1 MHIQLYSYIFRA
13 YIIFYLLLLLCRLL
27 VYYCTI
33 LIENELEWQQKIAPF
48 TIIIEKI
55 KYIFFGYFLLFFT
68 NLCVYILLYEMAV
81 YNKVNTAVI
90 YYCLNITSQK
100 KNYKHHVKPIN
111 KKTTKVFLKLCRK
124 IPV

>member
-1 MHIQLYSYIFRA
+1 MALILPPPGVVYDDIF
-13 YIIFYLLLLLCRLL
+13 C
-27 VYYCTI
+27 
-33 LIENELEWQQKIAPF
+33 
-48 TIIIEKI
+48 
-55 KYIFFGYFLLFFT
+55 YFLQIFVVYL
-68 NLCVYILLYEMAV
+68 YILLYEMAV

>member
-1 MHIQLYSYIFRA
+1 MCISS
-13 YIIFYLLLLLCRLL
+13 YIIFYLVLLLLCRLL
-27 VYYCTI
+27 VVYCTI

-48 TIIIEKI
+48 TDHRKIKKYIII
-55 KYIFFGYFLLFFT
+55 FGYFLLFFT